1 MWAGGMVLLKFDR
14 SPGRVIVACREL
26 FGILHNATFLENPRY
41 VALDLVPSTEDAKTV
56 SQTVRDSF
64 KGAVTGFEH
73 WIGRKHT
80 CRGERPSCYW
90 TIKQ

>member
-1 MWAGGMVLLKFDR
+1 MLLNVDR
-14 SPGRVIVACREL
+14 SHGRVIEACMEL
-26 FGILHNATFLENPRY
+26 FVIYNATFIENPRY

-64 KGAVTGFEH
+64 KGAVTGFEQ